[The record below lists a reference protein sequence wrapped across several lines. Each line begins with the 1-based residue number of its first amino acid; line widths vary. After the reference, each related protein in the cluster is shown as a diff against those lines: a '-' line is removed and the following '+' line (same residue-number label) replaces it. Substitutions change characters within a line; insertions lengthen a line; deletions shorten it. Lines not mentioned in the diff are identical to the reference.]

1 MKIHTLAQL
10 LLAVLLFSNADAWR
24 GDRDAFDGPVGEYVR
39 TLRKSY
45 SEDRT
50 LDVDAT
56 TSRMQGVRKMKSSK
70 KSKGSK
76 TPAPTVTPPPT
87 CPPSNFVSGP
97 SKKSKITNKS
107 RKSGKSA
114 VTCVTVGPTILPTC
128 PPTVAPTPVSK
139 SKKSKKSAKL
149 NFSCGAVS
157 GSSAKKSK
165 RLR

>member
-10 LLAVLLFSNADAWR
+10 LLAVLLSSNAYAWR

-50 LDVDAT
+50 QDMDT
-56 TSRMQGVRKMKSSK
+56 TTRMKGVRKMKSSK
-70 KSKGSK
+70 KSR
-76 TPAPTVTPPPT
+76 TPAPTLTPPPT

-97 SKKSKITNKS
+97 SKKSKITNRSK
-107 RKSGKSA
+107 KSGQAAA
-114 VTCVTVGPTILPTC
+114 VICVTVGPTILPTC
-128 PPTVAPTPVSK
+128 PPTVAPTIG
-139 SKKSKKSAKL
+139 SKKSKKSAKVS
-149 NFSCGAVS
+149 FSCAGGSVS
-157 GSSAKKSK
+157 KKSK